1 MDLVVVNALIRE
13 EVQEPNS
20 KTQER
25 TDMEY
30 STTIGVDVSDRT
42 SKICVMTKL
51 PGGERREVV
60 ETTCATTKAGFEEAF
75 SKFDRSWPVI
85 FETGTHCRWM
95 DRCFRNLGF
104 KTIVANPGK
113 IPSITKSNKKNDR
126 NDARELA
133 RLAIADPEMLHPVF
147 LRDEIFQ
154 KMLRYHHARNMLVSQ
169 RTQTI
174 NQIRG
179 FAKSVGYRIERSST
193 ETFHKL
199 NKAEW
204 PKELEEVAW
213 PLMDSLE
220 TINLKI
226 KAYDKMIEKLAEEP
240 EFKDMVERARVLYGI
255 GIIGS
260 TVLIATIGG
269 RPGRFER
276 SRDVGAYLGMIP
288 KQDQSGEVDKQLH
301 ITHAGSDICRT
312 ALVECAGVAMMSN
325 APDTDIKLKGLRIAL
340 RGGKIAKK
348 KAKVAVARTLAV
360 TVIALLKDMS
370 KEYVPLSEA
379 GRKGFER
386 YRAELEYLTMQ
397 NAAKKEKAEKKAKA
411 A

>member
-1 MDLVVVNALIRE
+1 
-13 EVQEPNS
+13 
-20 KTQER
+20 
-25 TDMEY
+25 MEY

-51 PGGERREVV
+51 PGGERRVVV

-75 SKFDRSWPVI
+75 SKFDRSWPVV

-95 DRCFRNLGF
+95 DRCFRGLGF
-104 KTIVANPGK
+104 KDIIANPGK

-154 KMLRYHHARNMLVSQ
+154 RMLRYHHARNMLVSQ

-179 FAKSVGYRIERSST
+179 FAKSVGYRIECKTT
-193 ETFHKL
+193 EGFH
-199 NKAEW
+199 NQSKAEW
-204 PKELEEVAW
+204 PEELEEVAW

-240 EFKDMVERARVLYGI
+240 EFKGMVERARVLYGI

-269 RPGRFER
+269 RPDRFEH

-301 ITHAGSDICRT
+301 ITHAGSEICRT

-325 APDTDIKLKGLRIAL
+325 APDTDIKLKGLRISM
-340 RGGKIAKK
+340 RGGKIAKR
-348 KAKVAVARTLAV
+348 KAKVAVARTMAV
-360 TVIALLKDMS
+360 TIVALLKDMA

-379 GRKGFER
+379 GKKGFER

-397 NAAKKEKAEKKAKA
+397 NAAKKEKAEKRAKA